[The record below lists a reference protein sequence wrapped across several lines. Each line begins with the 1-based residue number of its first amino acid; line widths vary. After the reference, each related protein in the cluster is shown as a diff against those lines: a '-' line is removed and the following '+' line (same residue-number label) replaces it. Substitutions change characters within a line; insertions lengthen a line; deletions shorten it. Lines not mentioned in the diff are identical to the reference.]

1 MGRFRFFRS
10 VTVFGFFVGFFNVGS
25 VSVFQKTAV
34 FGSVFGFFR
43 LNTVFEYYCDNKT

>member
-1 MGRFRFFRS
+1 MLF
-10 VTVFGFFVGFFNVGS
+10 TVFGFFVGFFRLMSVRFS